1 MTETASTSL
10 LPLHLRK
17 ACAERAGK
25 QVAGPIDLVIE
36 GRGLTTIIG
45 PNGAGKTSLLKML
58 HGLLPLAS
66 GELSWK
72 GAAPRPRAG
81 QGFVFQTPVMLR
93 RSVIENLT
101 YPLRLHGIAKAQARA
116 AAAHWLAKVGLTGM
130 SEHPARGL
138 SGGER
143 QKLALARALIRA
155 PELLLLDE
163 PCANLDGAAT
173 HAIEK
178 ILRDARA
185 EGTRIV
191 MTTHD
196 LGQARRLADDV
207 LFIFRGKIHEK
218 GAAEGFFAAPETPEA
233 RAFLKG
239 DIVR

>member
-1 MTETASTSL
+1 MSRQTL
-10 LPLHLRK
+10 LPLELHNARVK
-17 ACAERAGK
+17 RAGK
-25 QVAGPIDLVIE
+25 QVVGPIELVIE
-36 GRGLTTIIG
+36 GQGLTTIIG

-66 GELSWK
+66 GKLVWQ
-72 GAAPRPRAG
+72 GDAPGPRSG

-93 RSVIENLT
+93 RSVMDNLV
-101 YPLRLHGIAKAQARA
+101 YPLRLHGKGRSAAKDL
-116 AAAHWLAKVGLTGM
+116 AAHWLAKVGLNGM
-130 SEHPARGL
+130 GRHPARSL

-173 HAIEK
+173 QAIEE
-178 ILRDARA
+178 ILHTART

-207 LFIFRGKIHEK
+207 LFIFRGRIHEK
-218 GAAEGFFAAPETPEA
+218 GGALRFFDRPETDEA
-233 RAFLKG
+233 RTFLKG
-239 DIVR
+239 GIVK

>member
-1 MTETASTSL
+1 MSAQSI
-10 LPLHLRK
+10 LPLELSAARV
-17 ACAERAGK
+17 ERAGK

-58 HGLLPLAS
+58 HGLLPLAA
-66 GELSWK
+66 GELRWQ
-72 GAAPRPRAG
+72 GDAAGPRAG

-93 RSVIENLT
+93 RSVLENLT
-101 YPLRLHGIAKAQARA
+101 YPLRLHGEGKA
-116 AAAHWLAKVGLTGM
+116 AARDKAARWLARVGLAGM
-130 SEHPARGL
+130 AAHPARSL

-173 HAIEK
+173 QAIEE
-178 ILRDARA
+178 ILSKARA
-185 EGTRIV
+185 GGTRIV

-207 LFIFRGKIHEK
+207 LFIFRGRIHEA
-218 GAAEGFFAAPETPEA
+218 GAAERFFAGPETGEA

-239 DIVR
+239 DIVT

>member
-1 MTETASTSL
+1 MNQQIL
-10 LPLHLRK
+10 LPLELR
-17 ACAERAGK
+17 AARVERAGK
-25 QVAGPIDLVIE
+25 PVAGPIDLIVE

-58 HGLLPLAS
+58 HGLLPLA
-66 GELSWK
+66 GGALHWR
-72 GAAPRPRAG
+72 GAAKGLRAG

-93 RSVIENLT
+93 RTVLENLT
-101 YPLRLHGIAKAQARA
+101 YPLRLHGMSRTEAREQAA
-116 AAAHWLAKVGLTGM
+116 LWLGKVGLAGLAG
-130 SEHPARGL
+130 HPARGL

-143 QKLALARALIRA
+143 QKLALARALIRT

-173 HAIEK
+173 QAIEE
-178 ILRDARA
+178 ILHAARA

-207 LFIFRGKIHEK
+207 LFIFRGQIHER
-218 GAAEGFFAAPETPEA
+218 GGAEGFFDAPQTAEA

-239 DIVR
+239 DIVT